1 MKPFL
6 KELAERIIAKHSKLE
21 ELTIIFP
28 NRRAALFFRKY
39 LAELLNKPIW
49 SPNLISVEELFAQQ
63 SSLVETD
70 RLDLIF
76 RLYSVYREVMPN
88 KESFDQ
94 FYFWGDMLL
103 RDFDEV
109 DKYLVNAPLLFK
121 DLSNLRE
128 LDERF
133 DYLTEEQKEFLKD
146 FWLNFQDKPVG
157 SKDEFLK
164 VWSGLPKVYTEFTKS
179 LQQDGLGYGGMIH
192 RHVADK
198 LAKTKKE
205 ANAYQNVIFAG
216 FNALTKSEEILLS
229 FYVNHGAHVY
239 WDADTYYTESQQ
251 QEAGQFFRAYKN
263 HSVLGKTFNE
273 PLPSNLSNTELEKN
287 VALIGVSQRVGQAK
301 LVGQQLEEKLKQ
313 GLDPEKTVIVLADE
327 SMLMPVLH
335 SLPPYLESVN
345 VTMGY
350 PLRNVPLYNLLELL
364 LDLQINRKGEYFN
377 HRQVVAILSHA
388 YILMLDADRAHEI
401 RLDIIH
407 KNRVVIKASE
417 FEVSPVLPL
426 FFKVVDESSISA
438 YLLDAVQTIG
448 VRLTEQSSFDQEYA
462 FHFHKHLTR
471 LHEVLRDSN
480 SQPDIKGFQKL
491 FRQVIQSLRIPFAGE
506 PLKGLQIMGV
516 LETRNLDFENVFML
530 SLNEGHL
537 PASPRQG
544 SYIPNAIRKAYN
556 LPTHDHQDAIY
567 AYLFYRVL
575 QRARN
580 ITLLYNTEP
589 DILGMGEMSR
599 YVRQLISE
607 SGWNINQ
614 QVLTNQI
621 QINTRS
627 AIIIEKDESILS
639 LLKSKYIDF
648 VGRGLSPSALN
659 EYIECSLKFYLKH
672 LAGLK
677 EAAEVEEDLD
687 ARVFGNFL
695 HDVMHRFYAD
705 IIAQRDSRIITID
718 DFESATVNEKLKK
731 LIDIAFINYYQLDP
745 EKEVVY
751 EGQRVVVK
759 EIVRKFSE
767 HILKLDKS
775 YAPFTIELI
784 EDKDF
789 SMMVAVEGAKELSIK
804 IAGRIDRVDNKDGVV
819 RIIDY
824 KTGADKLPFE
834 SIDSFFSRD
843 GKRNKAAFQ
852 TVLYA
857 WMFYEKKKDTI
868 AISQLTPG
876 LINRENLFKEPF
888 KFAFEMDRKSLL
900 DVRPYLPDFEGGLKR
915 LLAELFDEGIPFAQ
929 TKEEKI
935 CIYCA
940 YKSICRR

>member
-1 MKPFL
+1 
-6 KELAERIIAKHSKLE
+6 
-21 ELTIIFP
+21 
-28 NRRAALFFRKY
+28 
-39 LAELLNKPIW
+39 
-49 SPNLISVEELFAQQ
+49 
-63 SSLVETD
+63 
-70 RLDLIF
+70 
-76 RLYSVYREVMPN
+76 
-88 KESFDQ
+88 
-94 FYFWGDMLL
+94 
-103 RDFDEV
+103 
-109 DKYLVNAPLLFK
+109 
-121 DLSNLRE
+121 
-128 LDERF
+128 
-133 DYLTEEQKEFLKD
+133 
-146 FWLNFQDKPVG
+146 
-157 SKDEFLK
+157 
-164 VWSGLPKVYTEFTKS
+164 
-179 LQQDGLGYGGMIH
+179 
-192 RHVADK
+192 
-198 LAKTKKE
+198 
-205 ANAYQNVIFAG
+205 
-216 FNALTKSEEILLS
+216 
-229 FYVNHGAHVY
+229 
-239 WDADTYYTESQQ
+239 
-251 QEAGQFFRAYKN
+251 
-263 HSVLGKTFNE
+263 
-273 PLPSNLSNTELEKN
+273 
-287 VALIGVSQRVGQAK
+287 
-301 LVGQQLEEKLKQ
+301 
-313 GLDPEKTVIVLADE
+313 
-327 SMLMPVLH
+327 
-335 SLPPYLESVN
+335 
-345 VTMGY
+345 
-350 PLRNVPLYNLLELL
+350 
-364 LDLQINRKGEYFN
+364 
-377 HRQVVAILSHA
+377 
-388 YILMLDADRAHEI
+388 
-401 RLDIIH
+401 
-407 KNRVVIKASE
+407 
-417 FEVSPVLPL
+417 
-426 FFKVVDESSISA
+426 
-438 YLLDAVQTIG
+438 
-448 VRLTEQSSFDQEYA
+448 
-462 FHFHKHLTR
+462 
-471 LHEVLRDSN
+471 
-480 SQPDIKGFQKL
+480 
-491 FRQVIQSLRIPFAGE
+491 
-506 PLKGLQIMGV
+506 MGV

-599 YVRQLISE
+599 YVRQLINE
-607 SGWNINQ
+607 SGWTIDQ

-639 LLKSKYIDF
+639 LLRSKYTDPA
-648 VGRGLSPSALN
+648 GRGLSPSALN

-731 LIDIAFINYYQLDP
+731 LIDIAFINHYQLDP
-745 EKEVVY
+745 EKVVVY
-751 EGQRVVVK
+751 QGQRVVVK

-767 HILKLDKS
+767 HILKLDES

-789 SMMVAVEGAKELSIK
+789 SMMVAIEGAKELSIK

-834 SIDSFFSRD
+834 SMDSFFSRD

-915 LLAELFDEGIPFAQ
+915 LLAELFDESIPFAQ
-929 TKEEKI
+929 TKEEKV
-935 CIYCA
+935 CTYCA